1 MSSIASIRISMGW
14 VAPNNR
20 EKCANC
26 KWVREDALV
35 ASGHSG
41 PPSAGWYCTKG
52 KYMTPANAVCHNWTP
67 QK

>member
-14 VAPNNR
+14 VSPSNR

-26 KWVREDALV
+26 KWVREDAGDGR
-35 ASGHSG
+35 AAPIWH
-41 PPSAGWYCTKG
+41 CTKG
-52 KYMTPANAVCHNWTP
+52 KFMTPANAVCHNWTL

>member
-14 VAPNNR
+14 VDPSNR

-26 KWVREDALV
+26 KWVREDNPS
-35 ASGHSG
+35 SGRTF
-41 PPSAGWYCTKG
+41 PTWYCTKG
-52 KYMTPANAVCHNWTP
+52 NFLTPANATCHNWTL